1 MEPRYIKAR
10 LVEVESGPTAIAR
23 KLGVSPSLV
32 SRVIYG
38 NGRSRR
44 VEDAIAESTGIPVTT
59 LFGHRQQQFAA

>member
-10 LVEVESGPTAIAR
+10 LIEVESGPTALAR

-38 NGRSRR
+38 HGRSRR
-44 VEDAIAESTGIPVTT
+44 VEDAISESTGIPVST
-59 LFGHRQQQFAA
+59 LFRYRQQQIAA